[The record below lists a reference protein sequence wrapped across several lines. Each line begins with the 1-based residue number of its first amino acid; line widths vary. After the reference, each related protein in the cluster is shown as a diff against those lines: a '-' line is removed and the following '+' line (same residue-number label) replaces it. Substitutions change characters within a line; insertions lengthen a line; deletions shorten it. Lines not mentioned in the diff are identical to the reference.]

1 MIPKI
6 IHMIWLSGEP
16 YPALVRRCLRSWRRV
31 LPDYEL
37 KIWTM
42 DNFDT
47 QAVQY
52 VREAVSVRKWAPASD
67 YIRLW
72 ALYNYGGVYM
82 DSDVFVRR
90 DFGRWMES
98 DFFSAVERSVQQIDN
113 SAYVDAEGR
122 LLDESVFN
130 VPGIGIQ
137 AAVVASVKGHPFIRR
152 CMEYF
157 EREPFILPDGSYAN
171 RTFVAP
177 GIFARIAVDF
187 GFKYLDR
194 EQHLDEGMLIL
205 PSDAIS
211 STLRSVSNESRAVHC
226 CNGNWN
232 EWVRRTQRQKI
243 YRRAMPL
250 LLMRL
255 EWRDRLKWPALAP
268 RR

>member
-6 IHMIWLSGEP
+6 IHMIWLSGDP
-16 YPALVRRCLRSWRRV
+16 YPALVRRCMRSWRRV

-47 QAVQY
+47 QSVRY
-52 VREAVSVRKWAPASD
+52 VREAVSVRKWAFAAD

-90 DFGRWMES
+90 DFGKWMES
-98 DFFSAVERSVQQIDN
+98 DVFSAVECSVKSIGRAEYED
-113 SAYVDAEGR
+113 YVDEQGR
-122 LLDESVFN
+122 LRDESVIN

-137 AAVVASVKGHPFIRR
+137 AAVLASVKGHPFIRH
-152 CMEYF
+152 CMDYY
-157 EREPFILPDGSYAN
+157 EREPFILPDGSYAS
-171 RTFVAP
+171 RKLIAP
-177 GIFARIAVDF
+177 SIFARMAYDF
-187 GFKYLDR
+187 GFRYEDC
-194 EQHLDEGMLIL
+194 EQHLDQGILIL
-205 PSDAIS
+205 PSAAIS
-211 STLRSVSNESRAVHC
+211 STMRGVPEQALAIHC

-232 EWVRRTQRQKI
+232 TWVHRSLRQKL

-250 LLMRL
+250 LLLRI
-255 EWRDRLKWPALAP
+255 EWRERL
-268 RR
+268 RRLFKV

>member
-37 KIWTM
+37 MIWTM

-47 QAVQY
+47 QAVRY

-82 DSDVFVRR
+82 DSDVFVRC
-90 DFGRWMES
+90 DFGSWMES
-98 DFFSAVERSVQQIDN
+98 DVFSAVERSLQPIDIGQ
-113 SAYVDAEGR
+113 YVDEQGR
-122 LLDESVFN
+122 LRDESVFN

-137 AAVVASVKGHPFIRR
+137 AAVLASVKGHPFIRR
-152 CMEYF
+152 CMDYF
-157 EREPFILPDGSYAN
+157 EREPYILPDGSYAN
-171 RTFVAP
+171 RTFIAP
-177 GIFARIAVDF
+177 GIFARIAYDF
-187 GFKYLDR
+187 GFRYADR
-194 EQHLDEGMLIL
+194 EQHLDEGILIL
-205 PSDAIS
+205 PSAAIS
-211 STLRSVSNESRAVHC
+211 STLRSVAEQARAVHC

-232 EWVRRTQRQKI
+232 LWVRRTLRQKL
-243 YRRAMPL
+243 YRRSMPL
-250 LLMRL
+250 LLLRI
-255 EWRDRLKWPALAP
+255 EWHDRL
-268 RR
+268 RRLFKL

>member
-6 IHMIWLSGEP
+6 IHMVWLSGEP

-47 QAVQY
+47 QAVRY

-90 DFGRWMES
+90 NFGRWMES
-98 DFFSAVERSVQQIDN
+98 EVFSAIECSLQPIDRED
-113 SAYVDAEGR
+113 YVDEQGR
-122 LLDESVFN
+122 LLDESIFN
-130 VPGIGIQ
+130 VPGIGLQ
-137 AAVVASVKGHPFIRR
+137 AAVVASVKGHPFVRR
-152 CMEYF
+152 CMDYF
-157 EREPFILPDGSYAN
+157 EREPYILPDGSYAN
-171 RTFVAP
+171 SKFIAP
-177 GIFARIAVDF
+177 SIFARMAVDF
-187 GFKYLDR
+187 GFRYVDR
-194 EQHLDEGMLIL
+194 EQHLDQGILIL
-205 PSDAIS
+205 PSAAIS
-211 STLRSVSNESRAVHC
+211 STLRSVGEQALAIHC

-232 EWVRRTQRQKI
+232 LWVRRTLRQKL

-250 LLMRL
+250 LLMRI
-255 EWRDRLKWPALAP
+255 EWRDRL
-268 RR
+268 RRLFKL